1 MTVNITMLTYGRPR
15 LTQQAKES
23 LWANTRR
30 FGFTTFND
38 EAKLGTGSAR
48 NKVIEMA
55 STHRLEYLYL
65 SDNDVA
71 FKPHWLE
78 ALIECYDWAKFN
90 YNVLAIGAY
99 VHPYNQPVERWP
111 YFCQALG
118 AKLDICELY
127 ALSFQSWLMTWEVWD
142 KYGKCNDSP
151 PGMVRMGEDWEYS
164 QRIRKDGGKVA
175 SILPPLIYNCG
186 MTDSFGVAVPGLE
199 NIERP
204 EGVIV
209 E

>member
-1 MTVNITMLTYGRPR
+1 MTVNITMLMYGRPR
-15 LTQQAKES
+15 LTEQANRS
-23 LWANTRR
+23 LWKSTPTY
-30 FGFTTFND
+30 GITLMTFDD
-38 EAKLGTGSAR
+38 EAKIGTGPAR
-48 NKVIEMA
+48 NKVIEM
-55 STHRLEYLYL
+55 SPRHEYLYL
-65 SDNDVA
+65 SDNDVF

-78 ALIECYDWAKFN
+78 ALIECYEWAKFN
-90 YNVLAIGAY
+90 YNVQAIGAY

-118 AKLDICELY
+118 AKVNICELY
-127 ALSFQSWLMTWEVWD
+127 ALSFQSWLMTWDVWD

-186 MTDSFGVAVPGLE
+186 VTDSFGVAVPGLE
-199 NIERP
+199 NVERP